1 MLELAGLII
10 LFKVHILYILG
21 IGYLGIA
28 HTSLVEICFFAH
40 FSQDLIQKWQKIEA
54 EMSYFCLIPKCCST
68 QKHWSSTQEN

>member
-40 FSQDLIQKWQKIEA
+40 FSQDLIQK
-54 EMSYFCLIPKCCST
+54 
-68 QKHWSSTQEN
+68 